1 MTILKSFG
9 LYIKENR
16 TKNQLTLVELAAKL
30 SFDTSI
36 MSKIENDWR
45 KFPENKLENLAKIL
59 NRPLDEVETEYIN
72 TDLLLN
78 YGHFKNYKDKIL
90 KILNVQQT
98 EIDIQSIIKDGEN
111 RLVEFKSSLRF
122 CLKSKKPEKHI
133 EFSVIKNIAA
143 FLNTNGGKVIIG
155 VSDDN
160 EILGLE
166 ETDFFTFKENN
177 KVDAFLKHLD
187 NLIAKYFGNEYSR
200 NFNVNFKRIDNKTI
214 AILDITSNVQRPII
228 VKNLEKNNK
237 EEFYIR
243 RNASAIALTMNE
255 FYSYSKERWE

>member
-9 LYIKENR
+9 LYI
-16 TKNQLTLVELAAKL
+16 
-30 SFDTSI
+30 
-36 MSKIENDWR
+36 
-45 KFPENKLENLAKIL
+45 
-59 NRPLDEVETEYIN
+59 
-72 TDLLLN
+72 
-78 YGHFKNYKDKIL
+78 
-90 KILNVQQT
+90 
-98 EIDIQSIIKDGEN
+98 
-111 RLVEFKSSLRF
+111 
-122 CLKSKKPEKHI
+122 
-133 EFSVIKNIAA
+133 
-143 FLNTNGGKVIIG
+143 
-155 VSDDN
+155 
-160 EILGLE
+160 
-166 ETDFFTFKENN
+166 KENN